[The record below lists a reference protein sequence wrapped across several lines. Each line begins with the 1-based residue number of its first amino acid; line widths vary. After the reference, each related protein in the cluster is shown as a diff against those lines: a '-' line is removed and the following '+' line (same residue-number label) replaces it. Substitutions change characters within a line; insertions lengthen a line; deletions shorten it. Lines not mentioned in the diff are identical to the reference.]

1 MVNTLTISKT
11 NMNEKKS
18 LNNPE
23 ASISNTKSIDAIKLL
38 KDDHKTVDG
47 LFEDFEA
54 TNSDKKKKS
63 IVDELCKELTIHA
76 QVEEEIFYPAVQN
89 ALKDHELVPEATVEH
104 GSLKQLIAAVKG
116 VEPSGDMY
124 DAKIKVMS
132 EYVKHHVKE
141 EETEM
146 FPKAKSSKLDMGELG
161 KQMSARKEQLSNEY
175 V

>member
-1 MVNTLTISKT
+1 MIGTLTVSKT
-11 NMNEKKS
+11 NTKGKNS
-18 LNNPE
+18 LNNSEPTV
-23 ASISNTKSIDAIKLL
+23 SNYKSIDAIKLL
-38 KDDHKTVDG
+38 KDDHKKVDG

-54 TNSDKKKKS
+54 TKSDKKKKS
-63 IVDELCKELTIHA
+63 IVDEICKELTIHA

-89 ALKDHELVPEATVEH
+89 ALKDHELVPEAIVEH
-104 GSLKQLIAAVKG
+104 GSLKELIAAVKG
-116 VEPSGDMY
+116 VEPDGDMY

-161 KQMSARKEQLSNEY
+161 KQMFARKEQLLNEY
-175 V
+175 A